1 MTTAGL
7 LVMGVAGCGKTTIG
21 KALAARLGWD
31 FFDADGF
38 HPPANVAKMAAGIP
52 LGDDDRAPWLAA
64 LHGLLA
70 GTLQAGRHPVLAC
83 SALKQRY
90 RETLL
95 AGNEGIRVVYLRGDY
110 DLILARMNART
121 EHYMKPG
128 MLRSQFEALEEPQDA
143 LVVDIT
149 PTAEESVGNILYRLH
164 KDDMNLVPTVSTG
177 EKNPPNPT
185 AITHRRG

>member
-7 LVMGVAGCGKTTIG
+7 IVMGVAGCGKTTVG

-52 LGDDDRAPWLAA
+52 LDDDDRAPWLAA
-64 LHGLLA
+64 LHGLLS
-70 GTLQAGRHPVLAC
+70 GTLQARRHPVLAC
-83 SALKQRY
+83 SALKQSY

-95 AGNEGIRVVYLRGDY
+95 EGNEGIRVVYLRGSY
-110 DLILARMNART
+110 NLILARMNART

-149 PTAEESVGNILYRLH
+149 PTAEEIVENILYLLH
-164 KDDMNLVPTVSTG
+164 KDDAHPAPAVNHGNKKSAVS
-177 EKNPPNPT
+177 
-185 AITHRRG
+185 ARH